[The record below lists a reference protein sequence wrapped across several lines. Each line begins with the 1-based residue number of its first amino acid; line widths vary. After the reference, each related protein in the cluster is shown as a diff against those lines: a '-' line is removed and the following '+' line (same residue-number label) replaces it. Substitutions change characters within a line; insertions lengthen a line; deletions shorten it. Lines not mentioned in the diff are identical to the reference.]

1 MGKDVVNW
9 LLKWAKMWSI
19 GYLSGQRCGQ
29 LVTEVGKDVVNW
41 LLKWAKMWSIGY
53 LSGQRCGQ
61 LVT

>member
-1 MGKDVVNW
+1 MGKYVVNW

-53 LSGQRCGQ
+53 
-61 LVT
+61 